1 MLSFLVPYCVRP
13 DFLEEAHRL
22 RLLEEVLQSPYL
34 GATDLDHG
42 FEGTRGFSM
51 LLHRSQMSRLGRILP
66 SAPPYLERMLDPR
79 TTVLFV
85 NPLVIQPGQGVAP
98 HADKTL
104 MSFLPPGTRVPFPRR
119 VSVLYL
125 AVPPDMRGGELVFH
139 RNALIKARV
148 RPRVN
153 TLVDFAGWLD
163 HEVTAWEGQADQP
176 RVSLVCEQYRV
187 GDALRA
193 RLPEFHLESTR
204 SFAEFL
210 AGNSSS
216 CGEVSSSIEE
226 VP

>member
-13 DFLEEAHRL
+13 NFLEEVHRQ

-51 LLHRSQMSRLGRILP
+51 LLHRSQMPRLGRILP
-66 SAPPYLERMLDPR
+66 SAPAYLEKMLDPKTR
-79 TTVLFV
+79 VLFV
-85 NPLVIQPGQGVAP
+85 NPLVIQRGQGVAP

-104 MSFLPPGTRVPFPRR
+104 MSFLPAGTRVPFPRR

-125 AVPPDMRGGELVFH
+125 AVPAEMQGGELVFH

-163 HEVTAWEGQADQP
+163 HEVTAWEGDPEQP
-176 RVSLVCEQYRV
+176 RVSLVCEQYRLSP
-187 GDALRA
+187 AL
-193 RLPEFHLESTR
+193 LSQVPEFHLESTR
-204 SFAEFL
+204 RFEEFL
-210 AGNSSS
+210 PGNSSS
-216 CGEVSSSIEE
+216 GDEVSTCIKE